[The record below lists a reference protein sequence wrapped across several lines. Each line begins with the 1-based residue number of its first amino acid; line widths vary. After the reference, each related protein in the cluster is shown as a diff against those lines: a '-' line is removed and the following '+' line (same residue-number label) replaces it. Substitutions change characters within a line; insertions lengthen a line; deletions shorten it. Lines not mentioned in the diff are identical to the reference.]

1 MDLKA
6 FQIKENYLIEL
17 LYINGEKRIID
28 TNPFLN
34 MKPWNRLK
42 STNLFKK
49 ATILYGTLSWPGEID
64 IAPETLY
71 LDSEPISK

>member
-17 LYINGEKRIID
+17 LYINGEERIID
-28 TNPFLN
+28 MKPFLN

-42 STNLFKK
+42 STNLFNK
-49 ATILYGTLSWPGEID
+49 ATIL
-64 IAPETLY
+64 
-71 LDSEPISK
+71 